1 MLIEEFFTKEKYL
14 DRTQYFL
21 MVNCR
26 FVLMELLETEKD
38 YVDDLSKIVEV
49 SELLEYCLSRARLT
63 V

>member
-1 MLIEEFFTKEKYL
+1 MLIEESS
-14 DRTQYFL
+14 DHPQYFL

-49 SELLEYCLSRARLT
+49 SEWFKSR
-63 V
+63 